1 MARANTERI
10 AKLSDVARA
19 AGVSQGTV
27 SNVFNRP
34 ELVREEVRKRVL
46 DIAAGLGYRGPDPRG
61 RLLRAG
67 KVNAIGIATMEPVS
81 YFFTDP
87 YAQEVMAGIS
97 EAADAAGAGLS
108 LVSAAN
114 AETLAWNIQTAVVD
128 GFILFCIE
136 GGDELVRL
144 TRERQLP
151 FVALALGGDDRT
163 VSAIGIDDAAGAR
176 LAAEHLAG
184 LGHRRF
190 AVLSMELDDG
200 RHHGRVT
207 REDIAEALYS
217 STRERVIGY
226 FEGLARFGIDVDAVP
241 IFETLNDEATVRTAV
256 DALFAAAEPPTA
268 LLAQSD
274 RMAVIAMRALQ
285 ERGLRIPQDVSIVG
299 FDGTPEGAAANP
311 PLTTVVQPMREIGRA
326 AVAAILAPP
335 DGARRQLLPLE
346 FVIRGSTAPPPTGA
360 SPNASA
366 TSR

>member
-1 MARANTERI
+1 MARPNI
-10 AKLSDVARA
+10 VAKLSDVARA

-46 DIAAGLGYRGPDPRG
+46 EVAAELGYRGPDPRG

-97 EAADAAGAGLS
+97 EAADNAGAGLS

-114 AETLAWNIQTAVVD
+114 AETLAWNLQTAVVD

-151 FVALALGGDDRT
+151 FVALALGGEDRT
-163 VSAIGIDDAAGAR
+163 VSAVGIDDVAGAR
-176 LAAEHLAG
+176 IAAEHLAQ

-190 AVLSMELDDG
+190 AVLAMELDDE
-200 RHHGRVT
+200 RHHGPVT
-207 REDIAEALYS
+207 LEQIRTAMYS
-217 STRERVIGY
+217 TTRERVVGY
-226 FEGLARFGIDVDAVP
+226 FEALAGHGIDIDAVP
-241 IFETLNDEATVRTAV
+241 IFETLNDEPTVRFAI
-256 DALFAAAEPPTA
+256 DALFSAAEPPTA

-274 RMAVIAMRALQ
+274 RMAVIAIRALS
-285 ERGLRIPQDVSIVG
+285 ERGLRVPEDVSIVG
-299 FDGTPEGAAANP
+299 FDGTPEGAAASP

-326 AVAAILAPP
+326 AVATILAPP
-335 DGARRQLLPLE
+335 DGAQRQLLPLE
-346 FVIRGSTAPPPTGA
+346 FVVRGSTAPPPEA
-360 SPNASA
+360 ASSPNASA
-366 TSR
+366 ISR